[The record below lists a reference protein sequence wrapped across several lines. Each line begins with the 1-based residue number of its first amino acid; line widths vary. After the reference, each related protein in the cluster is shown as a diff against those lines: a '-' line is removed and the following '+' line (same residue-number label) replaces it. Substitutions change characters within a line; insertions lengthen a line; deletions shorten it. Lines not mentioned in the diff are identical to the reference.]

1 MPGDEEQPSIGS
13 VLHCA
18 LLLLGYKSS
27 SYEVVAGPNMFDKSN
42 PKGIEAL
49 LHFLLTRLRGSVQ
62 AKKACSSCNMALCFG
77 RPLHCS
83 SAVHANI
90 AGLQGLVAH
99 QRHKTT
105 KRLPQGDRQS
115 ITMYHCLLA

>member
-1 MPGDEEQPSIGS
+1 MPGEEEQPTIGS

-27 SYEVVAGPNMFDKSN
+27 SYEVTAGPNMFDKSN

-49 LHFLLTRLRGSVQ
+49 LHFLLTRLRGSIQ
-62 AKKACSSCNMALCFG
+62 AKKACSSCNMTLCFG
-77 RPLHCS
+77 PPLHCS
-83 SAVHANI
+83 SAVHATI
-90 AGLQGLVAH
+90 TGLQGPVAH

-105 KRLPQGDRQS
+105 KRLPQGNS
-115 ITMYHCLLA
+115 VTMYSCLLA